1 MTLAERRG
9 FEVEVYEPSEDSRL
23 LATAVERDLQ
33 DWVTG
38 ARILDVG
45 TGSGF
50 VAARLAALPGVRV
63 VGSDINPR
71 ACRRAL
77 ARGIEVVRADLVS
90 AFDNETFDA
99 VVFNPPYLP
108 ADPEA
113 SWDDWF
119 EVAVTGGPSGRAVIE
134 RFLEDAGR
142 VLTRDGALYL
152 LVSTYTG
159 VEAVI
164 DFAGQRGFSSVA
176 LEDAVFPGETLTAL
190 KLVQ

>member
-9 FEVEVYEPSEDSRL
+9 FDVEVYEPSEDSRL
-23 LATAVERDLQ
+23 LSKAVKGDLQ
-33 DWVTG
+33 WQAPGT
-38 ARILDVG
+38 RILDVG

-50 VAARLAALPGVRV
+50 IAARLDDLAGVCV
-63 VGSDINPR
+63 VGSDLNPR
-71 ACRRAL
+71 ACRQ
-77 ARGIEVVRADLVS
+77 ARGHGIAVVRADLVS
-90 AFDNETFDA
+90 AFDEESFDA

-113 SWDDWF
+113 AWDDWF
-119 EVAVTGGPSGRAVIE
+119 EVAVTGGHSGRAVIE

-142 VLTRDGALYL
+142 VLKPDGALYL

-164 DFAGQRGFSSVA
+164 DYAGDRGFSSVA
-176 LEDAVFPGETLTAL
+176 LDDAAFPGETLTAL
-190 KLVQ
+190 KLIR